1 MRQPH
6 RKRHSICGLGLLA
19 LLLNFGFG
27 CSRDDSGAKD
37 ADEPEA
43 RIAVGGRV
51 DRVPD
56 HRDYGLERFNGV
68 ETPLIKPPVI
78 VPQSDKIV
86 LSGWAV
92 DREGGKPAAKLE
104 VVIDG
109 KAYSPSYGHP
119 RNDVADFLG
128 LPGVAASGF
137 SFEMPAAGLAPGR
150 HELRLRIFV
159 GGGDAWLESA
169 VFPFEVR

>member
-1 MRQPH
+1 M
-6 RKRHSICGLGLLA
+6 KRHLICGLGLLA
-19 LLLNFGFG
+19 LLLNFGVG

-37 ADEPEA
+37 ADEPETGVA
-43 RIAVGGRV
+43 LGGRL

-78 VPQSDKIV
+78 VPQSDKIM

-92 DREGGKPAAKLE
+92 DREGGKPAARLE
-104 VVIDG
+104 VVIDS
-109 KAYSPSYGHP
+109 KAYAASYGHP
-119 RNDVADFLG
+119 RGDVAEFLR
-128 LPGVAASGF
+128 LPGVSASGF
-137 SFEMPAAGLAPGR
+137 SFEIPAAGLTPGR

-159 GGGDAWLESA
+159 DSGEVWLESVA
-169 VFPFEVR
+169 YPFEVR